1 MREKINQ
8 FFYELKLSL
17 GRYNPDAMI
26 SQDQKD
32 IMINDMFYKER
43 RLVNSAKSAEEIDLV
58 KVLVINQ
65 LCGSELEKRFQEM
78 ILTDLDEKIRS
89 RSSKN
94 KEMKL

>member
-17 GRYNPDAMI
+17 SRYNPDAMI

-43 RLVNSAKSAEEIDLV
+43 RLVNSAKSVEEIDFV
-58 KVLVINQ
+58 KGLVINQ

-89 RSSKN
+89 RSSKD